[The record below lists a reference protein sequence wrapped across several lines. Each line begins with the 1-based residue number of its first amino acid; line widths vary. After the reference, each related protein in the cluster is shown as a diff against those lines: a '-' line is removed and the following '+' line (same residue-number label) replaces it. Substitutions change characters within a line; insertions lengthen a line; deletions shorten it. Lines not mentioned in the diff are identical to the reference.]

1 MKILYAIQG
10 TGNGHLSRALDVI
23 PCLQKHGEVDILI
36 SGSQGDLTLP
46 FPVKYK
52 LSGLSF
58 IFGKS
63 GGVSIWKTLARTNI
77 RKLLKSIKNLPVE
90 DYNLVITDFEP
101 VSAWACYFKNK
112 ACISLSHQCA
122 VLSPGLPRPA
132 HTDMLGKLI
141 LNNYAPS
148 ISQYGFHFSAFKDNI
163 FTPVIRYQVRAQ
175 QITDAGHYTV
185 YLPSYDDKRL
195 TDYLSEFKEVKWD
208 VFSKHNSKPS
218 RNKNVTIQ
226 PVNSAKFTASM
237 ASSSGVLC
245 GAGFETPAEAL
256 FLGKKLMVIPMK
268 NQYEQHLNAAAL
280 HAMKVPVIKS
290 LKPKY
295 KAVISEWLE
304 NGQKVSVNYPDITQE
319 IIDMIVKKHKADTT
333 FDSNEALFI

>member
-1 MKILYAIQG
+1 MRILYAIQG
-10 TGNGHLSRALDVI
+10 TGNGHLSRATDVI
-23 PCLQKHGEVDILI
+23 PCLNRHGEVDILV
-36 SGSQGDLTLP
+36 SGSQGDLSLP
-46 FPVKYK
+46 FPIKYK
-52 LSGLSF
+52 LPGLSF

-63 GGVSIWKTLARTNI
+63 GGVSLWKTLARTNI
-77 RKLLKSIKNLPVE
+77 RRLLKSIKTLPVE
-90 DYNLVITDFEP
+90 EYDLVINDFEP
-101 VSAWACYFKNK
+101 VSAWACYSKNK
-112 ACISLSHQCA
+112 ACISLSHQAA

-132 HTDMLGKLI
+132 HTDMIGKLI

-148 ISQYGFHFSAFKDNI
+148 SSQYGFHFSSFKNNI
-163 FTPVIRYQVRAQ
+163 FTPVIREQVRAQ

-195 TDYLSEFKEVKWD
+195 IDFLSEFEDVKWD
-208 VFSKHNSKPS
+208 VFSKHNSRLIKV
-218 RNKNVTIQ
+218 KNITIQ
-226 PVNSAKFTASM
+226 PVDSASFTASM

-280 HAMKVPVIKS
+280 QAMKVPVIKS

-295 KAVISEWLE
+295 KPLISEWLE
-304 NGQKVSVNYPDITQE
+304 NGQKIAVNYPDITQE
-319 IIDMIVKKHKADTT
+319 IIDMIVKKHKSDTT
-333 FDSNEALFI
+333 FDSDVAMFI